1 MKRLLGYGLLGVLAF
16 VLFLLVL
23 APATL
28 VTDRLAEHLP
38 GFSTQTV
45 EGLAT
50 EGSARGVQWRG
61 VRIERLD
68 WNWQALALLTGWLEF
83 RLHADDPESQSNV
96 SGNVSVNPGRR
107 LRGHDLMGQLPIARL
122 AALAGP
128 FRLPLQGVVKF
139 NLQEL
144 ILNAAG
150 RPYRADGVIY
160 LLNAR
165 TTLGQPL
172 SLGDFTIHLTP
183 ATPEG
188 IQGTIK
194 DNDGPLAL
202 EGALNLSPDGRYHFT
217 GQAAVRDASNPA
229 LLQALNLLGPPG
241 GDGRWALNFSGI
253 LPW

>member
-16 VLFLLVL
+16 VLFLLLL

-28 VTDRLAEHLP
+28 VTDRLAERLP
-38 GFSTQTV
+38 GFSAQTV
-45 EGLAT
+45 EGSAT

-61 VRIERLD
+61 IRIERLT
-68 WNWQALALLTGWLEF
+68 WNWQALALPTGWLEF
-83 RLHADDPESQSNV
+83 RLDADDPESQSNV
-96 SGNVSVNPGRR
+96 SGNVAVNPGRR

-122 AALAGP
+122 AALMGLSK
-128 FRLPLQGVVKF
+128 LPLQGVVKF
-139 NLQEL
+139 SLREL
-144 ILNAAG
+144 VLNAEG
-150 RPYRADGVIY
+150 RPQTADGIIY

-172 SLGDFTIHLTP
+172 NLGDFTVHLTP
-183 ATPEG
+183 ATPES
-188 IQGTIK
+188 IQGIVK

-202 EGALNLSPDGRYHFT
+202 AGTLNLSPDGRYRFT

-229 LLQALNLLGPPG
+229 LRQVLDLLGPPG
-241 GDGRWALNFSGI
+241 SDGRWALNFSGV

>member
-1 MKRLLGYGLLGVLAF
+1 MKRFLGYGLLGMLAF
-16 VLFLLVL
+16 LLFLLVL

-28 VTDRLAEHLP
+28 VTDRLAKRLP
-38 GFSTQTV
+38 GFSAQTV

-83 RLHADDPESQSNV
+83 RLHVDDPESQSNV
-96 SGNVSVNPGRR
+96 SGNVAVNPGRR

-128 FRLPLQGVVKF
+128 SRLPLQGVVKF

-150 RPYRADGVIY
+150 RLYRADGVIY

-172 SLGDFTIHLTP
+172 NLGDFTVQLTP
-183 ATPEG
+183 AMPEG
-188 IQGTIK
+188 IQGAVK

-202 EGALNLSPDGRYHFT
+202 EGTLNLLPDGRYHFT
-217 GQAAVRDASNPA
+217 GQAAARDASNPA
-229 LLQALNLLGPPG
+229 LRQALNLLGPPG
-241 GDGRWALNFSGI
+241 GDGRWALNFSGV